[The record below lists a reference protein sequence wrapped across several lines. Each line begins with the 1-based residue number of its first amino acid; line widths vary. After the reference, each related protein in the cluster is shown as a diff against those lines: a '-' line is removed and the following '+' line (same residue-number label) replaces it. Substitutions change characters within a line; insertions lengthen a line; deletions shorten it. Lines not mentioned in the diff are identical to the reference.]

1 MNGARMNP
9 DTQDTHR
16 TATGTGSPRKKIRVL
31 IVDDS
36 ALIRQVL
43 SAIVNAQADMEVVA
57 TAAHPVMARD
67 LLRTIEADV
76 MTLDVEMPMMNGI
89 DFLRRLMAA
98 RPMPVVMVSTLTER
112 GSEMTLQALELGA
125 VDFVCKP
132 RLGVAQ
138 GLQDYAEDL
147 CAKLRA
153 AAAARMPR
161 RAAPA
166 PASGAGGGGAGAGGG
181 PGIRAAPSPSPSPSP
196 PASFGPTRERLIVIG
211 SSTGGT
217 EAVKELLLRM
227 PPDAPPILVAQHMPE
242 NFTRSFAQRLDTV
255 THFHVREAE
264 DGQLARPGDVF
275 IAPGHSHLLVQRRGG
290 AWLTRLSQAD
300 PVNRH
305 RPSVDVLFHLAAHAA
320 GAQAIGIILTGMGR
334 DGAAGMRA
342 MHDAGALTFAQD
354 EHSCVVFGMPREAI
368 AAGGVDEVAPLGAIA
383 QRLCE
388 RVQTARRG

>member
-1 MNGARMNP
+1 M
-9 DTQDTHR
+9 T
-16 TATGTGSPRKKIRVL
+16 SPVAIPPKAAPRRKIRVM

-36 ALIRQVL
+36 ALVRQVL
-43 SAIVNAQADMEVVA
+43 STIVNAQADMEVVA

-67 LLRTIEADV
+67 TLREVEADV
-76 MTLDVEMPMMNGI
+76 MTLDVEMPLMDGI
-89 DFLRRLMAA
+89 EFLRRLMAA

-125 VDFVCKP
+125 VDFICKP

-138 GLQDYAEDL
+138 GLQGYAEDI

-153 AAAARMPR
+153 AATARMPR
-161 RAAPA
+161 R
-166 PASGAGGGGAGAGGG
+166 PASAARAGAAGGAGTAGT
-181 PGIRAAPSPSPSPSP
+181 GIGTGVAP
-196 PASFGPTRERLIVIG
+196 PASFGPARERLIVIG

-275 IAPGHSHLLVQRRGG
+275 IAPGHSHLLVQWRGG
-290 AWLTRLSQAD
+290 AWVTRLSQAD

-305 RPSVDVLFHLAAHAA
+305 RPSVDVLFHAAAHAA
-320 GAQAIGIILTGMGR
+320 GERAIGVILTGMGK

-342 MHDAGALTFAQD
+342 LHDAGALTLAQD
-354 EHSCVVFGMPREAI
+354 EQSCVVFGMPREAI
-368 AAGGVDEVAPLGAIA
+368 AAGGVDEVAPLSAIA
-383 QRLCE
+383 RRLCE
-388 RVQTARRG
+388 RAQGGRGAKGGRGDGA

>member
-1 MNGARMNP
+1 MNP

-67 LLRTIEADV
+67 LLRTVEADV

-125 VDFVCKP
+125 VDFICKP

-138 GLQDYAEDL
+138 GLQGYAEDI

-153 AAAARMPR
+153 AATARMPR
-161 RAAPA
+161 R
-166 PASGAGGGGAGAGGG
+166 PASAARAGAAGTGT
-181 PGIRAAPSPSPSPSP
+181 GIGTGVAP
-196 PASFGPTRERLIVIG
+196 PASFGPARERLIVIG

-305 RPSVDVLFHLAAHAA
+305 RPSVDVLFHSAAHAA

-354 EHSCVVFGMPREAI
+354 EHSCVVFGMP
-368 AAGGVDEVAPLGAIA
+368 
-383 QRLCE
+383 
-388 RVQTARRG
+388 